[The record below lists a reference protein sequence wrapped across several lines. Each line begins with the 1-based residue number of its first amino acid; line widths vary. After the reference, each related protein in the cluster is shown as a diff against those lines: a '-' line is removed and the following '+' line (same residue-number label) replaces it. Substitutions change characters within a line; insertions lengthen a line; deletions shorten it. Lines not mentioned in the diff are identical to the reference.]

1 MVCRAIL
8 CSFVLSGV
16 VALDATQPPGVAA
29 ALSGLRSKIE
39 SIDGAI
45 VADPA
50 AYERIAGEAASGAVA
65 DLAEAS
71 RSRAIAAAADGAAQ
85 SIIATWK
92 YAGGCPRDF
101 SGCPSD
107 WATGP
112 DGVCSPP
119 SGDEG
124 GCGVSVV
131 ASMST
136 AQKEAVAVACRAS
149 WPCKACVVS
158 FGGCPQGWIAE
169 GQSCSSS
176 SGYTGA
182 CGPLVDFSTMSSNA
196 KARWAAMCNVVWP
209 CA

>member
-1 MVCRAIL
+1 MVSRVAL
-8 CSFVLSGV
+8 CSFVLCGV
-16 VALDATQPPGVAA
+16 TALRASQPAGVAA
-29 ALSGLRSKIE
+29 ALAALRSKIE
-39 SIDGAI
+39 TIDGAI

-50 AYERIAGEAASGAVA
+50 AYERVAGEAASGAVA
-65 DLAEAS
+65 DLAATS
-71 RSRAIAAAADGAAQ
+71 HSRAIAAAADGVARS
-85 SIIATWK
+85 SIASWK

-101 SGCPSD
+101 SGCPVD
-107 WATGP
+107 WATGS

-119 SGDEG
+119 LGDEG
-124 GCGVSVV
+124 SCGVAVV

-158 FGGCPQGWIAE
+158 FSGCPQGWLPD
-169 GQSCSSS
+169 GQSCSSP

-182 CGPLVDFSTMSSNA
+182 CGPLVDFTAMSSDA